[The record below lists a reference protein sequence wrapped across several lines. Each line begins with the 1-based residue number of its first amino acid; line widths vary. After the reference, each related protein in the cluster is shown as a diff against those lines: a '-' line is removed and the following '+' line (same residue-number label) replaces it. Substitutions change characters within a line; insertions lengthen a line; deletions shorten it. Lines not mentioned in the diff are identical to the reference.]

1 MTITLE
7 LWMLG
12 IGAIIIL
19 AIGWKIGSVL
29 SDDTN
34 EIDLA
39 DDYQA
44 IEDLK
49 RQEQEL
55 LERIDYLQDKI
66 YAREYG
72 GTQVEHYKEALD
84 EYEKSG
90 IKLPL
95 DIIEELTFVDY
106 LRTKEDVMTYVE
118 THRANWK
125 LENSKKVGK

>member
-7 LWMLG
+7 LWILG
-12 IGAIIIL
+12 VLAIIIL

-29 SDDTN
+29 SDDTE
-34 EIDLA
+34 EIDLTE
-39 DDYQA
+39 DYQT

-55 LERIDYLQDKI
+55 LERIDSLHDKA
-66 YAREYG
+66 YAKQYG
-72 GTQVEHYKEALD
+72 TFQVEHYREALD
-84 EYEKSG
+84 VYERSG

-95 DIIEELTFVDY
+95 DIIEELTFVDF
-106 LRTKEDVMTYVE
+106 LKTKEDVMDYIE
-118 THRANWK
+118 NQRSNWK

>member
-1 MTITLE
+1 MTITVE
-7 LWMLG
+7 IWMLAVALL
-12 IGAIIIL
+12 IVL
-19 AIGWKIGSVL
+19 ALGWKIGSVL
-29 SDDTN
+29 SDDTE

-84 EYEKSG
+84 EYDKAG
-90 IKLPL
+90 IRMPL

-106 LRTKEDVMTYVE
+106 LKTKEDVIKFIE
-118 THRANWK
+118 TLRSNWK